1 MGVPVLLYFHPALS
15 PLITSPHNSG
25 RVEYCL
31 SRKASVKDVIE
42 SLGIP
47 HTEIAHLTVNG
58 EEKGFDYILVAGDTV
73 EVHAVMTTADV
84 YSPNILRQ
92 KMPERIRFV
101 VDVNV
106 GKLARLLRLLG
117 FDAVYHSGFGD
128 ETLARIAHEEQ
139 RIMLTKD
146 ATLLKR
152 KIVQFGRLVRSTT
165 PREQLLEVVELYDLA
180 RQARPFSRCLC
191 CNSILEVIPKEE
203 IIDRLQPLTRKYYD
217 SFYICPGC
225 DRLYWAGSHRQGM
238 HCFLQGIL

>member
-1 MGVPVLLYFHPALS
+1 MSVPVLLSFHPALS
-15 PLITSPHNSG
+15 LLLNSPHNSG
-25 RVEYCL
+25 RVEYYL
-31 SRKASVKDVIE
+31 TRKASVKDVIE

-47 HTEIAHLTVNG
+47 HTEIAHLTVNN
-58 EEKGFDYILVAGDTV
+58 EEKGFDYILVGGDTV
-73 EVHAVMTTADV
+73 EVHGVMTPADV

-117 FDAVYHSGFGD
+117 FDAVYHPDFGD

-152 KIVQFGRLVRSTT
+152 KIVQFGRLVRATT

-180 RQARPFSRCLC
+180 WRARPFFCRRSVGRPLWP
-191 CNSILEVIPKEE
+191 LPQPWGWR
-203 IIDRLQPLTRKYYD
+203 DR
-217 SFYICPGC
+217 
-225 DRLYWAGSHRQGM
+225 W
-238 HCFLQGIL
+238 GISSSPS